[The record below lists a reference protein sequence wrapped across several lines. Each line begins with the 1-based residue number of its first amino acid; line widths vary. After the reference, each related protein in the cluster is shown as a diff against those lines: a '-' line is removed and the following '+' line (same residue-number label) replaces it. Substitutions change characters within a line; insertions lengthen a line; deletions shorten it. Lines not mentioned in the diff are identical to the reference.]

1 MDILHGSSPQHSIS
15 SSIPYKECCT
25 QSRNERIFLKEGTP
39 PPQVLGGEVVPGNI
53 KLDRNSGL
61 AYAQE
66 NSRRP
71 LPRWAMGEFK
81 IFWAWK
87 KSRRDSPLAGDLG
100 ADCPVFTDDK
110 ISLEVTDFNKVDEEF
125 ATICELKQRE
135 IVRKLTTRIE
145 V

>member
-1 MDILHGSSPQHSIS
+1 MPKR
-15 SSIPYKECCT
+15 IPAVHCHDG
-25 QSRNERIFLKEGTP
+25 QWGNLKF
-39 PPQVLGGEVVPGNI
+39 
-53 KLDRNSGL
+53 SGL
-61 AYAQE
+61 GR
-66 NSRRP
+66 N
-71 LPRWAMGEFK
+71 
-81 IFWAWK
+81 
-87 KSRRDSPLAGDLG
+87 PLAGDLG